1 MELTDRKKQILKI
14 VVDGYV
20 ATAEPV
26 SSKAIA
32 EKMPGRISSATIRN
46 ELADLVEMGYLEQ
59 PHTSAGRV
67 PSAKGY
73 RLYVNELMERRALP
87 EAEAESIRR
96 SLTGKMSQVDQVMA
110 QAGQMVS
117 SMVGYPAY
125 AMADH
130 TQAVTVQRFDLIAVD
145 DDSFIAVAMLSDSR
159 VKSQLLRWQLP
170 VEREAL
176 TEISHLLNT
185 HFTGLGPEEMNARL
199 MSLSDQVS
207 GKWFL
212 LLNQVC
218 EYAGQLLKD
227 AAGQEVYLGGT
238 TQLLKFPE
246 YRDADKARDLM
257 TFLVDNKQN
266 LPVPSGNAP
275 VQILIGPENV
285 DAALKESSVVIASY
299 DIGDGMR
306 GLVGVVGPT
315 RMDYAS
321 VAARLT
327 CFAESLSHMFE
338 KRQLPPTKEE
348 QSGARRKRRTPL
360 RRSSRRPTPLRKR
373 SRLRKR
379 PSRRKPLPSPVSR
392 WSRWSSWLKWSAM
405 PATSICVWRRNTTT
419 TASAPP
425 RKRKIPTP
433 MPRRTPSRSFW
444 GCWITWSVALP
455 SLTRETPTVRAWS

>member
-32 EKMPGRISSATIRN
+32 EKMPGKISSATIRN

-87 EAEAESIRR
+87 EAEAESIRL

-257 TFLVDNKQN
+257 TFMVDNKQN
-266 LPVPSGNAP
+266 LPPSGNAP

-348 QSGARRKRRTPL
+348 QS
-360 RRSSRRPTPLRKR
+360 
-373 SRLRKR
+373 
-379 PSRRKPLPSPVSR
+379 
-392 WSRWSSWLKWSAM
+392 
-405 PATSICVWRRNTTT
+405 
-419 TASAPP
+419 
-425 RKRKIPTP
+425 
-433 MPRRTPSRSFW
+433 
-444 GCWITWSVALP
+444 
-455 SLTRETPTVRAWS
+455 

>member
-32 EKMPGRISSATIRN
+32 EKMPGKISSATIRN

-87 EAEAESIRR
+87 EAEAESIRL

-185 HFTGLGPEEMNARL
+185 HFTGLGPGPDDL
-199 MSLSDQVS
+199 Y
-207 GKWFL
+207 G
-212 LLNQVC
+212 
-218 EYAGQLLKD
+218 GQQ
-227 AAGQEVYLGGT
+227 AE
-238 TQLLKFPE
+238 
-246 YRDADKARDLM
+246 
-257 TFLVDNKQN
+257 
-266 LPVPSGNAP
+266 PSGAVRQRP
-275 VQILIGPENV
+275 GADPHRAGECGCRSEGEQ
-285 DAALKESSVVIASY
+285 
-299 DIGDGMR
+299 R
-306 GLVGVVGPT
+306 GH
-315 RMDYAS
+315 
-321 VAARLT
+321 
-327 CFAESLSHMFE
+327 C
-338 KRQLPPTKEE
+338 QL
-348 QSGARRKRRTPL
+348 
-360 RRSSRRPTPLRKR
+360 
-373 SRLRKR
+373 
-379 PSRRKPLPSPVSR
+379 
-392 WSRWSSWLKWSAM
+392 
-405 PATSICVWRRNTTT
+405 
-419 TASAPP
+419 
-425 RKRKIPTP
+425 
-433 MPRRTPSRSFW
+433 
-444 GCWITWSVALP
+444 
-455 SLTRETPTVRAWS
+455 